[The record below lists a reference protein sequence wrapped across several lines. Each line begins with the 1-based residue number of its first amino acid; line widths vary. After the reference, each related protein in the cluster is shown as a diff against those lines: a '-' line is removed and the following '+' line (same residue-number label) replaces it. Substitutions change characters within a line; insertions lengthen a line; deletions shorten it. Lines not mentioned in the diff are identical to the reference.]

1 MSVKILY
8 NVIQDLERSGMMF
21 KSTFVKYLLTFT
33 LIILISFLI
42 LSGIVTTMIKAYFTD
57 ERERELIS
65 TSTIIASFIEN
76 NGVEQLEAQGALD
89 VVSNI
94 VTPLINKESR
104 LDILLVTAEGR
115 VILSSVNSSP
125 NELDG
130 FRRPVVLGD
139 LGSIDVGLFEETI
152 VNDRESYFHEGTLGG
167 YLNDNSIVC
176 REAIDTNGQTR
187 GYVISLYSTVREDNF
202 ISTTR
207 KAVITTSA
215 WVMAAAV
222 IAVYFITERI
232 IHPLRNMTTA
242 AKKFGKGDFTTRVPV
257 YGNDEVAELST
268 AFNNMADSLEKLEK
282 MRSSFLASV
291 SHDLRTPMTTIAGF
305 IDGIMS
311 GAIPPEKQEYYLQ
324 TISSEIHRLSRL
336 VSQLLDVSRL
346 ESGDRKMQFADFDI
360 SEVARIILISFEQ
373 KIEEKNLDV
382 EFDAPDELFVNADKD
397 AIHQVVYNL
406 CHNAIKFA
414 NDGGK
419 FRISISNPDSKHVK
433 VTVFDEGQCISREEM
448 GLVFERF
455 YKTDSSRG
463 LDKNGV
469 GLGLYICKTII
480 DAHDERIGVE
490 STEGVGTTFW
500 FTLKLAK

>member
-1 MSVKILY
+1 ML
-8 NVIQDLERSGMMF
+8 
-21 KSTFVKYLLTFT
+21 KSTFVKYLLTFI
-33 LIILISFLI
+33 LIIFISFLI
-42 LSGIVTTMIKAYFTD
+42 LSSIVTTMIKAYFTD
-57 ERERELIS
+57 ERERELVS
-65 TSTIIASFIEN
+65 TSAIISSFIEN

-94 VTPLINKESR
+94 ITPLINKESR
-104 LDILLVTAEGR
+104 LDILVVTADGR
-115 VILSSVNSSP
+115 VILSSVNSLVD
-125 NELDG
+125 ELDG
-130 FRRPVVLGD
+130 FRRPIILGD
-139 LGSIDVGLFEETI
+139 LGSVDVSLFNETT
-152 VNDRESYFHEGTLGG
+152 VDDRDSYFHEGTLNG
-167 YLNDNSIVC
+167 YLTDNSIACLDDV
-176 REAIDTNGQTR
+176 RTNGETR

-207 KAVITTSA
+207 KTVITTSA

-232 IHPLRNMTTA
+232 IHPLRNMTSA
-242 AKKFGKGDFTTRVPV
+242 VKKFGKGDFSTRVTV

-268 AFNNMADSLEKLEK
+268 AFNNMADSLEKLDK

-324 TISSEIHRLSRL
+324 IISSEIHRLSRL

-346 ESGDRKMQFADFDI
+346 ESGDRKMQFGEFDI
-360 SEVARIILISFEQ
+360 AEVARIILISFEQ

-382 EFDAPDELFVNADKD
+382 EFDVLDDEILVNADKD
-397 AIHQVVYNL
+397 AIYQVVYNL

-414 NDGGK
+414 GEGGK
-419 FRISISNPDSKHVK
+419 FRISILPLDSKHVK
-433 VTVFDEGQCISREEM
+433 ISVFDEGQSISKEELGM
-448 GLVFERF
+448 VFERF

-480 DAHDERIGVE
+480 DAHDEKIGVE

-500 FTLKLAK
+500 FTLKTSK

>member
-1 MSVKILY
+1 M
-8 NVIQDLERSGMMF
+8 QDLERSGMML
-21 KSTFVKYLLTFT
+21 KSTFAKYLLTFV
-33 LIILISFLI
+33 LIISVSFLI
-42 LSGIVTTMIKAYFTD
+42 LSGIVTTMIKAYFTE
-57 ERERELIS
+57 ERERELVS
-65 TSTIIASFIEN
+65 TSAIVASFIEN
-76 NGVEQLEAQGALD
+76 NGVEQMDSPGALD
-89 VVSNI
+89 VISNI
-94 VTPLINKESR
+94 ITPLINKESR
-104 LDILLVTAEGR
+104 LDILLATDDGR
-115 VILSSVNSSP
+115 VILSSVNTSAD
-125 NELDG
+125 ELDG
-130 FRRPVVLGD
+130 FRRPVILGD
-139 LGSIDVGLFEETI
+139 LGSVDITLFSPTT
-152 VNDRESYFHEGTLGG
+152 VNERDSYFHEGTLGG
-167 YLNDNSIVC
+167 YLTENSIVC
-176 REAIDTNGQTR
+176 RDDIKTDGIVR
-187 GYVISLYSTVREDNF
+187 GYVISLYSTAREDSF

-207 KAVITTSA
+207 KTVITTSA

-232 IHPLRNMTTA
+232 IHPLRNMTSA
-242 AKKFGKGDFTTRVPV
+242 AKKFGKGDFATRVPV
-257 YGNDEVAELST
+257 YGNDEVAELSV

-324 TISSEIHRLSRL
+324 IISSEIHRLSRL

-360 SEVARIILISFEQ
+360 AEVARIILISFEQ
-373 KIEEKNLDV
+373 RIEEKNLDV
-382 EFDAPDELFVNADKD
+382 EFDVSDDEILVNADKD

-414 NDGGK
+414 ENGGK
-419 FRISISNPDSKHVK
+419 FRISVLPLDYKHVK
-433 VTVFDEGQCISREEM
+433 VSVFDEGQSISKDELGM
-448 GLVFERF
+448 VFERF

-480 DAHDERIGVE
+480 DAHNEKIGVE

-500 FTLKLAK
+500 FTLKTSK

>member
-1 MSVKILY
+1 ML
-8 NVIQDLERSGMMF
+8 
-21 KSTFVKYLLTFT
+21 KSTFVKYLLTFI
-33 LIILISFLI
+33 LIILVSFLI
-42 LSGIVTTMIKAYFTD
+42 LSSIVTTMIKAYFTD
-57 ERERELIS
+57 ERERELVS
-65 TSTIIASFIEN
+65 TSAIVASFIEN
-76 NGVEQLEAQGALD
+76 NGVEQLEAPGALD
-89 VVSNI
+89 VVSSI
-94 VTPLINKESR
+94 ITPLINKESR
-104 LDILLVTAEGR
+104 LDILVVAADGR
-115 VILSSVNSSP
+115 VILSSVNSVVD
-125 NELDG
+125 ELDG
-130 FRRPVVLGD
+130 FRRPVILGD
-139 LGSIDVGLFEETI
+139 LGSVDVSLFEKT
-152 VNDRESYFHEGTLGG
+152 VVDDRESYFHEGTLGG
-167 YLNDNSIVC
+167 YLTDNSVVC
-176 REAIDTNGQTR
+176 LEDIKTNDVTR

-202 ISTTR
+202 ISITR
-207 KAVITTSA
+207 KTVITTSA

-232 IHPLRNMTTA
+232 IHPLRNMTSA
-242 AKKFGKGDFTTRVPV
+242 VKKFGKGDFSTRVTV

-268 AFNNMADSLEKLEK
+268 AFNNMADSLEKLDK

-324 TISSEIHRLSRL
+324 IISSEVHRLSRL

-346 ESGDRKMQFADFDI
+346 ESGDRKMQFAEFDI
-360 SEVARIILISFEQ
+360 AEVARIILISFEQ

-382 EFDAPDELFVNADKD
+382 EFDVLDDEIPVNADKD

-414 NDGGK
+414 KEGGK
-419 FRISISNPDSKHVK
+419 FRISIQPLDSKRVK
-433 VTVFDEGQCISREEM
+433 ISVFDEGQSISKEELGM
-448 GLVFERF
+448 VFERF

-500 FTLKLAK
+500 FTLKTSK

>member
-1 MSVKILY
+1 ML
-8 NVIQDLERSGMMF
+8 
-21 KSTFVKYLLTFT
+21 KSTFVKYLLTFV

-42 LSGIVTTMIKAYFTD
+42 LSSIVTTMIKAYFTG
-57 ERERELIS
+57 ERERELVS
-65 TSTIIASFIEN
+65 TSAIIASFMEN
-76 NGVEQLEAQGALD
+76 NGVEQMEAQGALD
-89 VVSNI
+89 VASTI
-94 VTPLINKESR
+94 ITPLINKESK
-104 LDILLVTAEGR
+104 LDILLVAADGR

-125 NELDG
+125 DELDG
-130 FRRPVVLGD
+130 FRRPVILGD
-139 LGSIDVGLFEETI
+139 LGSIDVDLFEVTTVDER
-152 VNDRESYFHEGTLGG
+152 DAYFHEGTLDG
-167 YLNDNSIVC
+167 YLVDNSIVC
-176 REAIDTNGQTR
+176 LDDVRTDDELR
-187 GYVISLYSTVREDNF
+187 GYVVSLYSTVREDNF

-207 KAVITTSA
+207 KTVITTSA

-232 IHPLRNMTTA
+232 IHPLRNMTSA
-242 AKKFGKGDFTTRVPV
+242 AKKFGKGDFSIRVPV
-257 YGNDEVAELST
+257 YGSDEVAELSS

-324 TISSEIHRLSRL
+324 IISSEVHRLSRL

-360 SEVARIILISFEQ
+360 AEVARIILISFEQ
-373 KIEEKNLDV
+373 KIEEKRLDV
-382 EFDAPDELFVNADKD
+382 EFDAPDDEITVNADKD

-414 NDGGK
+414 GEGGK
-419 FRISISNPDSKHVK
+419 FRISIAKLDSKRVK
-433 VTVFDEGQCISREEM
+433 FSVFDEGQCIAKEELGM
-448 GLVFERF
+448 VFERF

-480 DAHDERIGVE
+480 DAHDGKIGVE

>member
-1 MSVKILY
+1 ML
-8 NVIQDLERSGMMF
+8 
-21 KSTFVKYLLTFT
+21 KSTFVKYLLTFI
-33 LIILISFLI
+33 LIIFISFLI

-57 ERERELIS
+57 ERERELVS
-65 TSTIIASFIEN
+65 TSTIVASFLEN

-94 VTPLINKESR
+94 VTPLINKESA
-104 LDILLVTAEGR
+104 LDILIVNADGR
-115 VILSSVNSSP
+115 VILSSVDSVPDEVN
-125 NELDG
+125 G
-130 FRRPVVLGD
+130 FRRPVILGD
-139 LGSIDVGLFEETI
+139 LGQIDVDVFNKTSVEGG
-152 VNDRESYFHEGTLGG
+152 DSYFHEGTLGG
-167 YLNDNSIVC
+167 YLKENSIVC
-176 REAIDTNGQTR
+176 RDDVETGGEVR
-187 GYVISLYSTVREDNF
+187 GYVIALYSTVREDNF

-232 IHPLRNMTTA
+232 IHPLRNMTSA
-242 AKKFGKGDFTTRVPV
+242 AKKFGKGDFSTRVAV
-257 YGNDEVAELST
+257 YGNDEVAELSS

-291 SHDLRTPMTTIAGF
+291 SHDLRTPMTTISGF

-311 GAIPPEKQEYYLQ
+311 GAIPPEKQEHYLQ
-324 TISSEIHRLSRL
+324 IISSEVHRLSRL

-346 ESGDRKMQFADFDI
+346 ESGDRKMQFSDFDI

-373 KIEEKNLDV
+373 KIEEKHLEV
-382 EFDAPDELFVNADKD
+382 EFDAPDELMVSADKD
-397 AIHQVVYNL
+397 AIYQVVYNL

-414 NDGGK
+414 DEGGR
-419 FRISISNPDSKHVK
+419 FNISIAPQDLKHVK
-433 VTVFDEGQCISREEM
+433 ISVFNEGQSISKEDIGM
-448 GLVFERF
+448 VFERF

-490 STEGVGTTFW
+490 SVEGVGTTFW
-500 FTLKLAK
+500 FTLKISK

>member
-1 MSVKILY
+1 M
-8 NVIQDLERSGMMF
+8 QDLERSGTML
-21 KSTFVKYLLTFT
+21 KSTFVKYLLTFI

-42 LSGIVTTMIKAYFTD
+42 LSSIVTTMINAYFTD
-57 ERERELIS
+57 ERERELVS
-65 TSTIIASFIEN
+65 TSAIVSSFIEN
-76 NGVEQLEAQGALD
+76 SGYEQIYSHGALD
-89 VVSNI
+89 VFSRI
-94 VTPLINKESR
+94 ITPLINKESR
-104 LDILLVTAEGR
+104 LDIILVTAEGE
-115 VILSSVNSSP
+115 VVLSSVNSSVD
-125 NELDG
+125 ELDG
-130 FRRPVVLGD
+130 FRYPVILGE
-139 LGSIDVGLFEETI
+139 LGNVDVALFEQTS
-152 VNDRESYFHEGTLGG
+152 VDGSDSYFHEGTLGG
-167 YLNDNSIVC
+167 YLTDNSVVC
-176 REAIDTNGQTR
+176 RDDIITDGVTR

-207 KAVITTSA
+207 RAVITTSA

-232 IHPLRNMTTA
+232 IHPLRNMTSA
-242 AKKFGKGDFTTRVPV
+242 AKKFGKGDFATRVPV
-257 YGNDEVAELST
+257 YGNDEVAELSV

-324 TISSEIHRLSRL
+324 IISSEIHRLSRL

-346 ESGDRKMQFADFDI
+346 ESGDRKMQFTDFDI
-360 SEVARIILISFEQ
+360 AEVARIILISFEQ
-373 KIEEKNLDV
+373 KIEEKRLDV
-382 EFDAPDELFVNADKD
+382 EFDVLDDEILVNADKD

-414 NDGGK
+414 GEGGK
-419 FRISISNPDSKHVK
+419 FRISILPLDSKHVK
-433 VTVFDEGQCISREEM
+433 ISVFDEGQSISKDELGM
-448 GLVFERF
+448 VFERF

-480 DAHDERIGVE
+480 DAHGEKIGVE

-500 FTLKLAK
+500 FTLKTSK

>member
-1 MSVKILY
+1 ML
-8 NVIQDLERSGMMF
+8 

-57 ERERELIS
+57 ERERELVS
-65 TSTIIASFIEN
+65 TSTIIASFMEN
-76 NGVEQLEAQGALD
+76 NGVQEFDTFGGLD
-89 VVSNI
+89 VASKVI
-94 VTPLINKESR
+94 TPLINKESR
-104 LDILLVTAEGR
+104 LDILLVTADGR
-115 VILSSVNSSP
+115 VVLSSVNTTPS
-125 NELDG
+125 ELDG
-130 FRRPVVLGD
+130 FRSPVILGD
-139 LGSIDVGLFEETI
+139 LGSVNVNLFEETT
-152 VNDRESYFHEGTLGG
+152 VDNKNAYFHEGTLNG
-167 YLNDNSIVC
+167 YLDDNSIACLEVV
-176 REAIDTNGQTR
+176 DTDGEIR

-232 IHPLRNMTTA
+232 IHPLRNMTAA
-242 AKKFGKGDFTTRVPV
+242 AKKFGKGDFSTRVPV

-360 SEVARIILISFEQ
+360 AEVARIILISFEQ

-382 EFDAPDELFVNADKD
+382 EFDAPDELLVNADKD

-414 NDGGK
+414 EDGGK
-419 FRISISNPDSKHVK
+419 FRISISPVDSKHVK
-433 VTVFDEGQCISREEM
+433 LSVFDEGQSISKEEM

-480 DAHDERIGVE
+480 DAHDEKIGVE

-500 FTLKLAK
+500 FTLKTAK

>member
-1 MSVKILY
+1 ML
-8 NVIQDLERSGMMF
+8 
-21 KSTFVKYLLTFT
+21 KSTFVKYLLTFI
-33 LIILISFLI
+33 LIILVSFLI
-42 LSGIVTTMIKAYFTD
+42 LSSIVTTMIKAYFTD

-65 TSTIIASFIEN
+65 TSAIVASFIEN
-76 NGVEQLEAQGALD
+76 NGVEQLEAPGALD
-89 VVSNI
+89 VVSSI
-94 VTPLINKESR
+94 ITPLINKESR
-104 LDILLVTAEGR
+104 LDILVVAADGR
-115 VILSSVNSSP
+115 VILSSVNSVVD
-125 NELDG
+125 ELDG
-130 FRRPVVLGD
+130 FRRPVILGD
-139 LGSIDVGLFEETI
+139 LGNVDVSLFEKT
-152 VNDRESYFHEGTLGG
+152 VVDDRESYFHEGTLDG
-167 YLNDNSIVC
+167 YLTDNSVVC
-176 REAIDTNGQTR
+176 LEDITTDDVTR

-202 ISTTR
+202 ISITR
-207 KAVITTSA
+207 KTVITTSA

-232 IHPLRNMTTA
+232 IHPLRNMTSA
-242 AKKFGKGDFTTRVPV
+242 VKKFGKGDFSTRVTV

-324 TISSEIHRLSRL
+324 IISSEVHRLSRL

-346 ESGDRKMQFADFDI
+346 ESGDRKMQFAEFDI
-360 SEVARIILISFEQ
+360 AEVARIILISFEQ

-382 EFDAPDELFVNADKD
+382 EFDVLDDEIPVNADKD

-414 NDGGK
+414 EEGGK
-419 FRISISNPDSKHVK
+419 FRISIQPFDSKRVK
-433 VTVFDEGQCISREEM
+433 ISVFDEGQSISKEELGM
-448 GLVFERF
+448 VFERF

-480 DAHDERIGVE
+480 DAHDEKIGVE

-500 FTLKLAK
+500 FTLKTSK

>member
-1 MSVKILY
+1 M
-8 NVIQDLERSGMMF
+8 QDLERSGMML
-21 KSTFVKYLLTFT
+21 KSTFAKYLLTFI

-42 LSGIVTTMIKAYFTD
+42 LSSIVTTMIKAYFTD
-57 ERERELIS
+57 ERERELVS
-65 TSTIIASFIEN
+65 TSAIVASFIEN

-94 VTPLINKESR
+94 ITPLINKESR
-104 LDILLVTAEGR
+104 LDILLVAADGR
-115 VILSSVNSSP
+115 VILSSVDSSAD
-125 NELDG
+125 ELDG
-130 FRRPVVLGD
+130 FRRPVILGD
-139 LGSIDVGLFEETI
+139 LGNVDVTLFEENS
-152 VNDRESYFHEGTLGG
+152 VDGRDSYFHEGTLGG
-167 YLNDNSIVC
+167 YLTENSIVC
-176 REAIDTNGQTR
+176 RDDITTNGVTR

-207 KAVITTSA
+207 KTVITTSA

-232 IHPLRNMTTA
+232 IHPLRNMTSA
-242 AKKFGKGDFTTRVPV
+242 AKKFGKGDFATRVPV
-257 YGNDEVAELST
+257 YGNDEVAELSV

-324 TISSEIHRLSRL
+324 IISSEIHRLSRL

-360 SEVARIILISFEQ
+360 AEVARIILISFEQ

-382 EFDAPDELFVNADKD
+382 EFDVPDDEIFVNADKD
-397 AIHQVVYNL
+397 AIHQVLYNL
-406 CHNAIKFA
+406 YHNAIKFA
-414 NDGGK
+414 GNGGK
-419 FRISISNPDSKHVK
+419 FRISIQSLDSKHVK
-433 VTVFDEGQCISREEM
+433 VSVFDEGQSISKDELGM
-448 GLVFERF
+448 VFERF

-480 DAHDERIGVE
+480 DAHGEKIGVE
-490 STEGVGTTFW
+490 STEGVGTTLW
-500 FTLKLAK
+500 FTLKTSK

>member
-1 MSVKILY
+1 M
-8 NVIQDLERSGMMF
+8 QDTERSGIML
-21 KSTFVKYLLTFT
+21 KSTFAKYLLTFV

-42 LSGIVTTMIKAYFTD
+42 LSSIVTTMIKAYFTE
-57 ERERELIS
+57 ERERELVS
-65 TSTIIASFIEN
+65 TSSIIASFMEN
-76 NGVEQLEAQGALD
+76 NGVEQMEAQGALD
-89 VVSNI
+89 VASTI
-94 VTPLINKESR
+94 ITPLINKESR
-104 LDILLVTAEGR
+104 LDILLLAADGR

-125 NELDG
+125 DELDG
-130 FRRPVVLGD
+130 FRRPVILGD
-139 LGSIDVGLFEETI
+139 LGRIDVDDLFVKTAFGEG
-152 VNDRESYFHEGTLGG
+152 DAYFHEGTLDG
-167 YLNDNSIVC
+167 YLDDNSIVC
-176 REAIDTNGQTR
+176 LDDVRTEDELR

-242 AKKFGKGDFTTRVPV
+242 VKKFGKGDFSTRVTV

-324 TISSEIHRLSRL
+324 IISSEVHRLSRL

-346 ESGDRKMQFADFDI
+346 ESGDRKMEFSDCDI
-360 SEVARIILISFEQ
+360 AEIARIILISFEQ
-373 KIEEKNLDV
+373 KIEEKHLDV
-382 EFDAPDELFVNADKD
+382 EFDAPDDEIIVSADKD

-419 FRISISNPDSKHVK
+419 FRISITQPDSKHVK
-433 VTVFDEGQCISREEM
+433 FSVFDEGQCIAKDELGM
-448 GLVFERF
+448 VFERF

-480 DAHDERIGVE
+480 DAHDEKIGVE
-490 STEGVGTTFW
+490 STEGIGTTFW
-500 FTLKLAK
+500 FTLKLSK